1 MNAHVPPP
9 EALQI
14 AKRLGHTDPVL
25 LRQTPRATT
34 LRASWQTV
42 LRIVHD
48 PREREALPLITR
60 MMSVMTSPEL
70 RIQIPGNVG
79 VHHYEDA
86 DVVAMDYLH
95 GTPCARGVDVA
106 THGRPHLPPGI
117 LDTMASFVMKF
128 DVEQAP
134 EDVAELSAVIYSD
147 DWLEERFQTNLA
159 KCTERGL
166 ITPKE
171 AESALSMFGRFSKER
186 RLQHHDF
193 GPWNWLAL
201 PGGEVGL
208 VDPEFAGDRYRLYD
222 AIYLLLQYGV
232 TYPYKE
238 GMVSWAESLDRAR
251 QDAGHLPSFR
261 ALIATA
267 NAALFYRLI
276 ASGVESARSP
286 ETRKRFRFVL
296 GAILERDYATLEHFF
311 FGDITIT

>member
-1 MNAHVPPP
+1 MNAHTPSP
-9 EALQI
+9 ETCKI
-14 AKRLGHTDPVL
+14 AKRLGYADPVL
-25 LRQTPRATT
+25 LRATPRATT
-34 LRASWQTV
+34 LRASRQTV

-60 MMSVMTSPEL
+60 MMPAMASPEL
-70 RIQIPGNVG
+70 RIQIPGNIG

-86 DVVAMDYLH
+86 DVVTMDNLH
-95 GTPCARGVDVA
+95 GTPCATGVDVA
-106 THGRPHLPPGI
+106 THGRPHLAPGI
-117 LDTMASFVMKF
+117 LDTMARFVMKF
-128 DVEQAP
+128 DVERAP

-147 DWLEERFQTNLA
+147 DWLEERFKANLA
-159 KCTERGL
+159 KCVEHGL
-166 ITPKE
+166 ITLDE
-171 AESALSMFGRFSKER
+171 AESALTMFGRLSKER

-238 GMVSWAESLDRAR
+238 GMVAWAESLDRAR
-251 QDAGHLPSFR
+251 QDAGHLASFR
-261 ALIATA
+261 ELIAKA
-267 NAALFYRLI
+267 SAALLYRLI

-286 ETRKRFRFVL
+286 ETRERFRHVL
-296 GAILERDYATLEHFF
+296 KLILERDYASLERFF
-311 FGDITIT
+311 FGDSSFA